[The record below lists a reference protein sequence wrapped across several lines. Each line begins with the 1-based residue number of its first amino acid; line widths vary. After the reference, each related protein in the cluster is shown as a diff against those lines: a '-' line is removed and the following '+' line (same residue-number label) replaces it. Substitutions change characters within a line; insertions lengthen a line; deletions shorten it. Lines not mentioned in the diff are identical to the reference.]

1 MRIRAAFFCHDRDVP
16 LPIHQHLAASHMQCG
31 CNKVNGAAICRVF
44 GHSSVYWLFSLLARI
59 DQNERMRHCSHL
71 GSVRQKQFDY
81 GTFGTLDFIALA
93 DNPEG
98 NMIGLHSMK

>member
-1 MRIRAAFFCHDRDVP
+1 
-16 LPIHQHLAASHMQCG
+16 
-31 CNKVNGAAICRVF
+31 
-44 GHSSVYWLFSLLARI
+44 
-59 DQNERMRHCSHL
+59 MRHCSRL